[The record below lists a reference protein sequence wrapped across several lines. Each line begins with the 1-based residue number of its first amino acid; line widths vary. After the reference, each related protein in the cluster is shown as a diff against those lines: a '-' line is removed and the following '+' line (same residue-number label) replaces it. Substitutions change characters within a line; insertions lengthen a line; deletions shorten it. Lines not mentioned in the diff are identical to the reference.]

1 MFCQGSFRLETKRIF
16 FIKRVVNHWKR
27 LSRGVVESPFLELL
41 ERCVTAVLRD
51 SVWWWTG

>member
-1 MFCQGSFRLETKRIF
+1 METRRIF

-41 ERCVTAVLRD
+41 ERRVTAVLRD